1 MSDTMRAF
9 VIKEIGRTE
18 VMEKPIPTPG
28 PEEAIV
34 KTTAALICTSDVHT
48 VKGALPVPNDRTLG
62 HESVG
67 VVHSL
72 GSAVTGFTEGQRVAV
87 NAVTPCYRCS
97 YCQRGFTSQCG
108 GALGGYKYTVQM
120 DGNMAEYFVVPAA
133 QANLTPIPDDLADEQ
148 AVYTCDMLSTGF
160 MGAEHARLQFGETVA
175 VFAQG
180 PVGLCATLG
189 ANLLGAGRI
198 IAVESRP
205 ERQAL
210 AKRFGADDIVDFT
223 QGDPVEQI
231 MDMTGGEGV
240 DAAIEA
246 FGFPQTFEACL
257 RVTKAGGRVS
267 NIGYHG
273 ENPAPLQLP
282 LDAFGLGMN
291 DKAIHTG
298 PVPGRQ
304 RAHDPPVPADD
315 QRSDR
320 PDPDDHP
327 HVLVRRHRPR
337 LRDDDH
343 QGGRHHQ
350 AAHHVRL
357 IAFPQPP
364 HRPLPTAEDKLR
376 VRATRRRAAVDL
388 QGVRRRGR
396 GRARR
401 RRGRP
406 RRRARRLRGRD
417 GRVGLGQV
425 DADEH
430 HRLPRRAHL
439 RALPPRR
446 RRHAAARRAAPG
458 ARPQPQDR
466 VHLPVVQPD
475 PAHDRAEQRRAAAGL
490 RGRPPGGAAGER
502 AIRALEQ
509 VGLGGRVHHLPS
521 QLSGGQQQRVAIAR
535 AIATDPVLLLA
546 DEPTGALDSH
556 STDDV
561 LALFDDLNADGRTV
575 IVITHEEEVGA
586 PRQAGGA
593 DARRAHVAD
602 RRVAAPSEPPPG
614 AGAAR

>member
-1 MSDTMRAF
+1 VSDTMRAF
-9 VIKEIGRTE
+9 VIREIGRTE
-18 VMEKPIPTPG
+18 VMEKPVPTPG

-67 VVHSL
+67 LIHSL

-108 GALGGYKYTVQM
+108 GPLGGYKYTVQM

-180 PVGLCATLG
+180 PVGLCATMG

-298 PVPGRQ
+298 LCPGGNERMT
-304 RAHDPPVPADD
+304 RMFRLMTTGRIDPTPMTTHTFPFDD
-315 QRSDR
+315 
-320 PDPDDHP
+320 
-327 HVLVRRHRPR
+327 
-337 LRDDDH
+337 
-343 QGGRHHQ
+343 
-350 AAHHVRL
+350 
-357 IAFPQPP
+357 I
-364 HRPLPTAEDKLR
+364 
-376 VRATRRRAAVDL
+376 
-388 QGVRRRGR
+388 
-396 GRARR
+396 
-401 RRGRP
+401 
-406 RRRARRLRGRD
+406 
-417 GRVGLGQV
+417 
-425 DADEH
+425 
-430 HRLPRRAHL
+430 
-439 RALPPRR
+439 
-446 RRHAAARRAAPG
+446 
-458 ARPQPQDR
+458 
-466 VHLPVVQPD
+466 
-475 PAHDRAEQRRAAAGL
+475 DRAFEMM
-490 RGRPPGGAAGER
+490 
-502 AIRALEQ
+502 
-509 VGLGGRVHHLPS
+509 
-521 QLSGGQQQRVAIAR
+521 
-535 AIATDPVLLLA
+535 T
-546 DEPTGALDSH
+546 TK
-556 STDDV
+556 
-561 LALFDDLNADGRTV
+561 ADG
-575 IVITHEEEVGA
+575 IIKPLITFG
-586 PRQAGGA
+586 
-593 DARRAHVAD
+593 
-602 RRVAAPSEPPPG
+602 S
-614 AGAAR
+614 